1 MRDIG
6 RGWLLLLA
14 PVALASQ
21 GAPLAYRGFSTG
33 MTYRNFA
40 ARARAL
46 SSRDVLRCKT
56 SANTAQLMEC
66 GVAIRDPSDSARFY
80 LSAYV
85 IEGTIAMVFFGDS
98 GDARLLARTR
108 HDLLQRF
115 GPPRSRPTRLEWGTG
130 RRVIAFS
137 WRGRGPARWF
147 FINLRDEELLRRTS
161 PYAKRSKS

>member
-1 MRDIG
+1 MIDIG
-6 RGWLLLLA
+6 RGWLLLFV
-14 PVALASQ
+14 PVALAGQ
-21 GAPLAYRGFSTG
+21 GAAPVYRGFSTG
-33 MTYRNFA
+33 MAYRNFA

-46 SSRDVLRCKT
+46 SARDALRCNT

-66 GVAIRDPSDSARFY
+66 GVMIRDPSDSARFY

-85 IEGTIAMVFFGDS
+85 IEGTIAMVSFGDS

-108 HDLLQRF
+108 QDLLRRF
-115 GPPRSRPTRLEWGTG
+115 GPPRARPTSLEWNVG
-130 RRVIAFS
+130 RRVVAFT

-147 FINLRDEELLRRTS
+147 FINLRDDELLQGTS